1 MYSFMNI
8 ILKLFI
14 QLNVCPMKCIQTLSL
29 VWGYSTAVPR
39 NYKLHII
46 VATQVSVIEIR
57 QAYKNDS

>member
-8 ILKLFI
+8 IMKLFI

-46 VATQVSVIEIR
+46 VANTSECDR
-57 QAYKNDS
+57 DKASL